1 MDETTNSYSIGI
13 FGNQVAA
20 ATCPSYGATMLET
33 LAQKIT
39 GEDELTLEFN
49 NLLLPVSPDVFPLA
63 NPNVAEI
70 YGVITLAAIIFVMN
84 LQIKWMGKP
93 INSGFY
99 EAYITQGGYKSG
111 YLLAKYAKAVVTNIM
126 LCVVI

>member
-1 MDETTNSYSIGI
+1 
-13 FGNQVAA
+13 
-20 ATCPSYGATMLET
+20 MLET

-49 NLLLPVSPDVFPLA
+49 NLLLPVSADIFPLA

-70 YGVITLAAIIFVMN
+70 YGVTTLAAIIFVIN
-84 LQIKWMGKP
+84 AQVKWIGKP

-99 EAYITQGGYKSG
+99 DAYIT
-111 YLLAKYAKAVVTNIM
+111 
-126 LCVVI
+126 